1 MWLFTSIRWAGDIT
15 IISMSDQPDERQEP
29 SPADELRASLERL
42 GTSQEITFGA
52 ILDRWHL
59 RRPSPTSVRAVAD
72 ALSESGIRAEPPLA
86 PGLSPRTVVVLSLSG
101 SGRAGRRRD
110 RPAPDAGR
118 MLLLLGS
125 SLLVASLFLPWFS
138 LGESGALSAGPST
151 ALEWYGTLD
160 VVLLLTAVAGLI
172 GGLEPNTPRAISTAA
187 VLLSVGSAIAVVVA
201 VGSPPKPETFARQI
215 EASPE
220 AGPWFAVAACL
231 LVAYGH
237 LDALTSTP
245 GRRRRGPSGAGSG
258 RAR

>member
-1 MWLFTSIRWAGDIT
+1 
-15 IISMSDQPDERQEP
+15 MSDQPDERHDP
-29 SPADELRASLERL
+29 SPAEALRASLERL

-72 ALSESGIRAEPPLA
+72 ALSESGIRAEPPLS
-86 PGLSPRTVVVLSLSG
+86 PSLSPRTPVVLSLSP
-101 SGRAGRRRD
+101 SGRTGSRRVGPPASAGRIV
-110 RPAPDAGR
+110 
-118 MLLLLGS
+118 LLLGS

-138 LGESGALSAGPST
+138 VGEVGALSAGPST

-160 VVLLLTAVAGLI
+160 VVLLFTAVAGLI
-172 GGLEPNTPRAISTAA
+172 GALEAHTPRAISTAA

-237 LDALTSTP
+237 LDSLTSPP
-245 GRRRRGPSGAGSG
+245 GRRRRGPSGAVGG